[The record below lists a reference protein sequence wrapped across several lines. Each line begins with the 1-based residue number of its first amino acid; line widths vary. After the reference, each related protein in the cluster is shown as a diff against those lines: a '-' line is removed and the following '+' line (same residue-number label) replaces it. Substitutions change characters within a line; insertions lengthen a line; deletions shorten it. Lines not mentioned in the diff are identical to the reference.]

1 MVNFIFNQLAVLPL
15 VADDIFILL
24 VGDAGVYFLGPGVV
38 ISFAK
43 AIADAWVL
51 LVEINR

>member
-1 MVNFIFNQLAVLPL
+1 MGNHQMLPYL
-15 VADDIFILL
+15 IAGIILL
-24 VGDAGVYFLGPGVV
+24 VGDESGLYWVV
-38 ISFAK
+38 PAIIFSLIK